1 MPSPL
6 GHAMAGVIVAWS
18 SEHLPSPFRPAV
30 RLSAPLVMA
39 CVLVALA
46 PDLDLLSQP
55 LHRTG
60 SHSLVAVALM
70 TIVAAA
76 VTRWVTGRVDWR
88 IAALCGAAYGSHVL
102 LDWMGE
108 DFYAP
113 RGVQL
118 LWPFSDTWFI
128 SEWDL
133 FRRTQRSNP
142 LSLLTMTHNLW
153 TAAQEIV
160 ILGPILLILW
170 MAQRPHA

>member
-1 MPSPL
+1 
-6 GHAMAGVIVAWS
+6 MAGVIVAWS
-18 SEHLPSPFRPAV
+18 CERLPSSLRPAT
-30 RLSAPLVMA
+30 RLSGSLMA
-39 CVLVALA
+39 ASLSAALA
-46 PDLDLLSQP
+46 PDLDLLHQP
-55 LHRTG
+55 LHRMGT
-60 SHSLVAVALM
+60 HSLVAVALM

-76 VTRWVTGRVDWR
+76 VTRWVTGRIDWR

-118 LWPFSDTWFI
+118 LWPFSDAWFI
-128 SEWDL
+128 SEWDV
-133 FRRTQRSNP
+133 FRRTQRANP

-160 ILGPILLILW
+160 ILGPIMLILW
-170 MAQRPHA
+170 IVRRRQA